1 MPHSAS
7 RCRRPFETHIIIGVS
22 ENPGY
27 PNSSMVHHA
36 KSGVHGGTN
45 ISGHLHIARS
55 DCQVSRC
62 IFLQEGHG
70 RAWSSIH
77 LFHFHSDIPRAHCFD
92 FLIIR
97 TGISINY
104 SLWMSMI
111 YIYIYYIYIYSRI
124 LGTFLEWPR
133 SPWPSQVEL
142 DRGTSAVRPGEEEVP
157 AKKRGDELFFTR
169 SATAAAWTQEVYDTL
184 GPVVRLLSQVYWL
197 NVLSPK
203 VQRHIFQL
211 KVLSPRTF
219 SGCRLEVREPWT
231 TTSYVVVW
239 GQHWSTSAWE
249 FWWETPR
256 NWCCTSGY
264 KRTSW
269 AWGQCCT
276 MLWDQRAER
285 LGNQLGGPSTK
296 MGWWSHKGL
305 FFGGLETANEDLSI

>member
-1 MPHSAS
+1 M
-7 RCRRPFETHIIIGVS
+7 RT
-22 ENPGY
+22 
-27 PNSSMVHHA
+27 
-36 KSGVHGGTN
+36 GGTN
-45 ISGHLHIARS
+45 ILGHLHIYR
-55 DCQVSRC
+55 QVSRC

-70 RAWSSIH
+70 H
-77 LFHFHSDIPRAHCFD
+77 LFIYSIFTVIYPLFGLPNHLHWDIH
-92 FLIIR
+92 
-97 TGISINY
+97 Y
-104 SLWMSMI
+104 SLWMSMLYI
-111 YIYIYYIYIYSRI
+111 YIYIYIYTYIYIRI

-142 DRGTSAVRPGEEEVP
+142 DHGTSAVRPGEEEVP

-184 GPVVRLLSQVYWL
+184 GPVVRLVFQVFWL

-239 GQHWSTSAWE
+239 GKRWSTSAWE

-256 NWCCTSGY
+256 NWCCTSGC

-276 MLWDQRAER
+276 M
-285 LGNQLGGPSTK
+285 GPGISVRS
-296 MGWWSHKGL
+296 G
-305 FFGGLETANEDLSI
+305 